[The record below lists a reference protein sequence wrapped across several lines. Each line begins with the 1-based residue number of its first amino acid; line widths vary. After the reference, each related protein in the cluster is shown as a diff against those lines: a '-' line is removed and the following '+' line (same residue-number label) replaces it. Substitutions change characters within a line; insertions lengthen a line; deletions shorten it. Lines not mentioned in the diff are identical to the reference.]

1 MYSVWVA
8 WKSALEGGEIIE
20 WCLSTNK
27 WHTLC
32 LSRLTCP
39 LLFGSQHIQL
49 LNVSQLLGDKH
60 RTCCSQWLHACIF
73 TRGLVGLGFLSRLS
87 PEWVKGE
94 TARRE
99 PHIKIFFQ
107 KKKKISFL
115 LHTSSAYLCTGLL
128 VLGVREPC
136 ITKPLSAK
144 LLPGWHLSFINWFCY
159 SVLWVES
166 YIPAFKTKRC
176 WSPNPQSLSVEGT
189 YPHYLRIWPYW
200 EIGLGQMW

>member
-107 KKKKISFL
+107 KKKNFFPPPHQFSL
-115 LHTSSAYLCTGLL
+115 PVYWA
-128 VLGVREPC
+128 LGAWSQRTLYYQAPVC
-136 ITKPLSAK
+136 KT
-144 LLPGWHLSFINWFCY
+144 
-159 SVLWVES
+159 
-166 YIPAFKTKRC
+166 PAWLAPFF
-176 WSPNPQSLSVEGT
+176 
-189 YPHYLRIWPYW
+189 Y
-200 EIGLGQMW
+200 